1 MVRSCAAKEAFEKII
16 TKGQTQENH
25 PTMFR
30 SAARFFGTK
39 STALDAAPVKI
50 QPYLAAKQFVPE
62 DASKSKVRALRRREN
77 RMKRQIIRDVNNLK
91 KHSLKREEF
100 KVDPVLGAENNK
112 FISRMYQE
120 LEDPANLAY
129 GYNREEF
136 EKLLYGAQKAALDSS
151 IGGEVITEQITKTE
165 EKKKR
170 ALLTILN
177 MKNSNAADKRK
188 LATEMARKEFARF
201 EGDTGSPEVQAA
213 IMTVKIHFG
222 FEHVKKAPKDK
233 AHIQSVR
240 ELVQQRQSI
249 LKYLKRDDPEK
260 YYYTIAKL
268 GLTDD
273 VVTREFNMDRQ
284 YFQDYQVWGD
294 KQLVKLSEKQKK
306 REQHFAELQKKVA
319 EYNQLARKNH
329 ALLNN

>member
-1 MVRSCAAKEAFEKII
+1 
-16 TKGQTQENH
+16 
-25 PTMFR
+25 MFR
-30 SAARFFGTK
+30 SASRLFGTK
-39 STALDAAPVKI
+39 SVTLDAAPAKI

-62 DASKSKVRALRRREN
+62 NASKSKVRALRRREN

-91 KHSLKREEF
+91 QHSLKREEF

-112 FISRMYQE
+112 FIARMHQE
-120 LEDPANLAY
+120 LQNPTNLAY
-129 GYNREEF
+129 GYNRQEF
-136 EKLLYGAQKAALDSS
+136 EKLLYGAQKAALDGS
-151 IGGEVITEQITKTE
+151 IGGEVIMELIAKTE
-165 EKKKR
+165 EKKKS

-177 MKNSNAADKRK
+177 MKNSNAADRRK
-188 LATEMARKEFARF
+188 MATELARKEFARF
-201 EGDTGSPEVQAA
+201 DGDTGSPEVQAA

-240 ELVQQRQSI
+240 ELVQQRQLM
-249 LKYLKRDDPEK
+249 LKYLKRDNPEK
-260 YYYTIAKL
+260 YFYTIAKL

-273 VVTREFNMDRQ
+273 VITREFNMDKQ
-284 YFQDYQVWGD
+284 YFQDYQVWGE

-306 REQHFAELQKKVA
+306 REKHFADLQKKVT
-319 EYNQLARKNH
+319 EYNQLARKNY